1 MKRFIKR
8 VIFFIFPIVL
18 LGFSSDIL
26 LKSIPNDY
34 AYKKRYLDKNAKN
47 IEVLLL
53 GNSHVYYGID
63 PTYIKKPAFNAA
75 HISQSLNYDL
85 EILKKYN
92 KSLVNRKYIVI
103 PVDYFSL
110 YSTLETGAEKW
121 RVKNYSIYYDINPG
135 HDLLNDSEII
145 NMKLSVNLSR
155 LKNHYLAKKSEITCS
170 ESGWGLTYASKDS
183 KNLEETGRVA
193 SARHTITIDDSL
205 IYRKNIE
212 VINQIIEISRTKNV
226 SVIFISCPAYKTY
239 TSRLNQSQLR
249 NTVNTIDEFVR
260 KNTDTKYFNLLNDQS
275 FVAED
280 FFDADHLN
288 EIGAKKLSLKIDR
301 LLNN

>member
-92 KSLVNRKYIVI
+92 SSLINLKKIVI
-103 PVDYFSL
+103 PIDYFSL
-110 YSTLETGAEKW
+110 YTTLETGVEKW
-121 RVKNYSIYYDINPG
+121 RTKNYSLYYDINPSN
-135 HDLLNDSEII
+135 DWLNNSEIL
-145 NMKLSVNLSR
+145 NMKLGVNVSR
-155 LKNHYLAKKSEITCS
+155 MKNYLLTTHTEVTCNQV
-170 ESGWGLTYASKDS
+170 GWGTNYNSKNGS
-183 KNLEETGRVA
+183 NLEETGKLAV
-193 SARHTITIDDSL
+193 ARHTVSL
-205 IYRKNIE
+205 KDNRCFNSNIE
-212 VINQIIEISRTKNV
+212 TINSIIALAKARRVEIVFVT
-226 SVIFISCPAYKTY
+226 CPAYKSY
-239 TSRLNQSQLR
+239 TELLNKEQL
-249 NTVNTIDEFVR
+249 NNTINSITKIVA
-260 KNTDTKYFNLLNDQS
+260 KHPGTKYFNLLNDTT
-275 FVAED
+275 FKEAD

-288 EIGAKKLSLKIDR
+288 EHGAKKLSLKIDS
-301 LLNN
+301 LMN